1 MVRKSKIPTVW
12 SIGHSDSSGGTG
24 IQADIHTFHDFEVY
38 GCNVVTAIMAQNS
51 FATGYWVPVERKAVV
66 AQINALDSDLPA
78 EAIKLGMVPNAAI
91 MEPIARYLAD
101 FKGPVI
107 FDLEL
112 QTSDNW
118 LQADFDNVAATLLPN
133 VHMLVVNC
141 EEAAALTGLEVASPE
156 SMRQTAGRLL
166 QTGVGGVLV
175 TGARM
180 PGIDGRRFDYWSDGN
195 DQVWVDVDVVDSV
208 NNRGGGST
216 LSAALAAALASG
228 RDLKAALKIA
238 KAYVTRG
245 IRDANCQGSGPGS
258 VAHHGLP
265 EDRDDWPVLTA
276 DAPVC

>member
-78 EAIKLGMVPNAAI
+78 EAIKLGMVPNAEI
-91 MEPIARYLAD
+91 MEPIAKYLAD
-101 FKGPVI
+101 FNGPVI

-112 QTSDNW
+112 QTSENW
-118 LQADFDNVAATLLPN
+118 MLADFDRLAAPLLPH
-133 VHMLVVNC
+133 VALLVVNC
-141 EEAAALTGLEVASPE
+141 EEAEALTGLDMASPE
-156 SMRQTAGRLL
+156 ALQQTAERLL
-166 QTGVGGVLV
+166 RTGVGGVLV

-180 PGIDGRRFDYWSDGN
+180 PGIEGRRFDYWSDGS
-195 DQVWVDVDVVDSV
+195 DRVWVDVNVVDSV

-216 LSAALAAALASG
+216 LSAALAASLASG
-228 RDLKAALKIA
+228 RDLKAAIKIA

-265 EDRDDWPVLTA
+265 EDRDDWPLLSQ
-276 DAPVC
+276 DAPC